1 MELLSKYNR
10 INIILMSLLFLCSG
24 AATLI
29 LVRGLLIHELDEV
42 LADYKDRIEHYMDV
56 KGTLPESDT
65 IDETIINYQVTTHTA
80 KDKFSFTE
88 LREPDEDK
96 THTFRQLTFTKRNG
110 NVVYKFT
117 IAKPLEGTRMLTRII
132 VATTV
137 VLLLFVILCSVLLN
151 RIILRKIWAPF
162 YETIHKLKGIKISK
176 GDRLT
181 LSETN
186 IDEFRFLNNTLEQTI
201 NFAEQ
206 EYRILK
212 EFTENASH
220 EMQTPLAIVRSK
232 LDLVIQQEGLSD
244 TQADAIKSAY
254 SGITRLDKLNR
265 SLLLLAKIEN
275 RQFQDTSM
283 LNLKNKVDEKLEQLK
298 EIMQESSVKV
308 TSELKGAVIS
318 CNEMLLEI
326 LLNNLV
332 SNAVRHNTKDGE
344 INISLKPGVFRI
356 SNTGSPVSLNKER
369 IFRRFYKDEQHST
382 QHGLGLAIIK
392 QIAEQSDI
400 RVSYDW
406 QNSQHVFTLEW
417 EAPLLT

>member
-1 MELLSKYNR
+1 
-10 INIILMSLLFLCSG
+10 MSLLFLCSG
-24 AATLI
+24 AAILI

-42 LADYKDRIEHYMDV
+42 LVDYKDRIGQYIDS
-56 KGTLPESDT
+56 KGTLPESNV
-65 IDETIINYQVTTHTA
+65 IDETIINYHVTTQTV

-88 LREPDEDK
+88 LHEPDEDK
-96 THTFRQLTFTKRNG
+96 MHTFRQLTFTKRIG
-110 NVVYKFT
+110 NLVYKFT
-117 IAKPLEGTRMLTRII
+117 IAKPLEGTTMLTRII

-137 VLLLFVILCSVLLN
+137 VLLLFVILFSVLVN

-162 YETIHKLKGIKISK
+162 YETIHKLKETKISK

-186 IDEFRFLNNTLEQTI
+186 IDEFQFLNNTLEQTI

-308 TSELKGAVIS
+308 TSKLKNAVIS

-344 INISLKPGVFRI
+344 INISLKSGVFRI
-356 SNTGSPVSLNKER
+356 ANTGSTVSLNKER
-369 IFRRFYKDEQHST
+369 IFSRFYKDEQHST

-392 QIAEQSDI
+392 QIAEQSGI
-400 RVSYDW
+400 QVSYDW
-406 QNSQHVFTLEW
+406 EDSQHVFTLKW